1 MTALATLDDLKSNG
15 IEVTDEQT
23 ATSLLDSVSDA
34 VRSAAGCPITLGE
47 WTVDIPGEQSR
58 KLDLPCKAVRSVSRV
73 LIDGKTVYDWRL
85 LGSSLYREEP
95 WSPFG
100 RIPSVVTVTFTGG
113 WNPIPPTSSD
123 SSARTSR
130 PDSTSS
136 RTVAPAHTS
145 ASAMSASTTHRSAT
159 RKAIPPKST

>member
-113 WNPIPPTSSD
+113 WNPIPPAVGRPLRGGRDPDPRRRRQTRLLVRRGRTPP
-123 SSARTSR
+123 ARGR
-130 PDSTSS
+130 WPR
-136 RTVAPAHTS
+136 RT
-145 ASAMSASTTHRSAT
+145 R
-159 RKAIPPKST
+159 RRQL

>member
-47 WTVDIPGEQSR
+47 WTVDLPGEQSR

-100 RIPSVVTVTFTGG
+100 RIPSVVTV
-113 WNPIPPTSSD
+113 PPTSSD

>member
-15 IEVTDEQT
+15 IEVIDEQT

-85 LGSSLYREEP
+85 LGSSLYREGP
-95 WSPFG
+95 SPSRVAG
-100 RIPSVVTVTFTGG
+100 IRYP
-113 WNPIPPTSSD
+113 PILSD
-123 SSARTSR
+123 WSARTSR

>member
-113 WNPIPPTSSD
+113 WNPIP
-123 SSARTSR
+123 ARTSR

>member
-1 MTALATLDDLKSNG
+1 MTALATLDDLKHNG

-23 ATSLLDSVSDA
+23 ATSLLDSVSEA

-47 WTVDIPGEQSR
+47 RTVDIPGEQSR
-58 KLDLPCKAVRSVSRV
+58 KLDLPCRAVRSVSKV
-73 LIDGKTVYDWRL
+73 LIDGKTVDDWRL
-85 LGSSLYREEP
+85 LGSALYREEP

-113 WNPIPPTSSD
+113 WNPISSD
-123 SSARTSR
+123 WSARTSQ

-136 RTVAPAHTS
+136 RTEAPAPTP
-145 ASAMSASTTHRSAT
+145 ASATNVSTTHRSDT
-159 RKAIPPKST
+159 RKAMPPKST

>member
-1 MTALATLDDLKSNG
+1 MTALATLDDLKHNG

-58 KLDLPCKAVRSVSRV
+58 KLDLPCRAVRSVSKV
-73 LIDGKTVYDWRL
+73 LIDGKTVDDWRL
-85 LGSSLYREEP
+85 LGSALYREEP

-100 RIPSVVTVTFTGG
+100 RIPSVVTVTFTG
-113 WNPIPPTSSD
+113 S
-123 SSARTSR
+123 
-130 PDSTSS
+130 
-136 RTVAPAHTS
+136 
-145 ASAMSASTTHRSAT
+145 
-159 RKAIPPKST
+159 

>member
-100 RIPSVVTVTFTGG
+100 RIPSVVTVGRLESDTRRRRQTRLLVRRGRT
-113 WNPIPPTSSD
+113 PP
-123 SSARTSR
+123 ARGR
-130 PDSTSS
+130 WPR
-136 RTVAPAHTS
+136 RT
-145 ASAMSASTTHRSAT
+145 R
-159 RKAIPPKST
+159 RRQL